1 MLDRLDTIEEKYE
14 ELTRQLSDH
23 ELLADQSRYTQIAK
37 QHRELEEIVAKYREL
52 KSLDRGIRETKELL
66 ETEEDA
72 EMVSLATVELEAL
85 EQRLAA
91 IEADLNEASSPPAP
105 TRISRMTFFS
115 SLGSLGKRRNLRS
128 ASMSARPCS
137 SASR

>member
-1 MLDRLDTIEEKYE
+1 MLDRLDSIEEKYE

-85 EQRLAA
+85 EQRLAD
-91 IEADLNEASSPPAP
+91 IEADLKFLLLPKDPNDEKNVILEIRAG
-105 TRISRMTFFS
+105 T
-115 SLGSLGKRRNLRS
+115 
-128 ASMSARPCS
+128 
-137 SASR
+137 